1 MKILWGSSNIFQG
14 SLKILFGSSKVFKD
28 PQKMFE
34 DPQRTFKDPWRSSKI
49 LARFLRI
56 LARFLR
62 ILARFLRICKDLGNV
77 FWGSSLRSLRGSL
90 KIFMKIFE
98 DPQRSL
104 QDFHQGV
111 TPELSR
117 WKQFFHKQLWLKVER
132 CRNMQ
137 LFGNGYYGEPPE
149 NQSHHREMIVPLYWA
164 KEVTSS
170 SLISS
175 LLLLERKTQVL
186 HSEAQWLISNKVC
199 KLFWK

>member
-90 KIFMKIFE
+90 KIFMRIFE

-104 QDFHQGV
+104 QDFHQGWSRDLLV
-111 TPELSR
+111 QVAYSMTCTVFFNLAQFKITFQALCLLEEL
-117 WKQFFHKQLWLKVER
+117 F
-132 CRNMQ
+132 
-137 LFGNGYYGEPPE
+137 LFGSDNNCWFLVLKRNVCVWFLKEPLLQTYQQLKTKHVE
-149 NQSHHREMIVPLYWA
+149 GSHITVGWRCHL
-164 KEVTSS
+164 
-170 SLISS
+170 
-175 LLLLERKTQVL
+175 
-186 HSEAQWLISNKVC
+186 
-199 KLFWK
+199 